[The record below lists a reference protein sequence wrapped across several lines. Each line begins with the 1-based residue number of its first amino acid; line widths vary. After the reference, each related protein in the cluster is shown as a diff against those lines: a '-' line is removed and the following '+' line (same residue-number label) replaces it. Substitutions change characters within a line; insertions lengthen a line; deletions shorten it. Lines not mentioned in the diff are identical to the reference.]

1 MQKKRKKILLSRLQI
16 AVITL
21 AFAVIFITSNIQSL
35 YIGLAKQEPAED
47 PAASSIPAADEKKD
61 AASQGETGNDIYT
74 IEMWEDGS
82 VKIMTMQR
90 YIQTP
95 DDHTIVITDR

>member
-1 MQKKRKKILLSRLQI
+1 MKKKRGKIYLDRPQI

-21 AFAVIFITSNIQSL
+21 AFAVIFMTSSILSF
-35 YIGLAKQEPAED
+35 YIGMAKSEPTED
-47 PAASSIPAADEKKD
+47 PAVSSIPAAEEKED
-61 AASQGETGNDIYT
+61 PESQGETGNDIYT

-82 VKIMTMQR
+82 VKITTMQR
-90 YIQTP
+90 YLQTP

>member
-21 AFAVIFITSNIQSL
+21 AFAVIFISSNILSL

-47 PAASSIPAADEKKD
+47 PAASSIPAAEEKED
-61 AASQGETGNDIYT
+61 PESQGETGNDIYT

-82 VKIMTMQR
+82 VKIKTMQR
-90 YIQTP
+90 YLQTP